1 MIEEDNQMTKL
12 RKYDRFLYGVSM
24 IEQKVSKDVGNEI
37 TYYEVISKKE
47 NSVEYKPIYD
57 VMEED

>member
-1 MIEEDNQMTKL
+1 
-12 RKYDRFLYGVSM
+12 M